1 MSSPL
6 PRESNPTLVRSILAR
21 SLAKL
26 DDARIAHATFQNI
39 GSAARLKDRRFAAR
53 AQILRVRYVD
63 SVNRPNLHGA
73 ALASHK
79 ARCARE
85 YLTALRR
92 WANNYDTASGFSA
105 LRRVEAF
112 VMSLSDMDAALFRKA

>member
-1 MSSPL
+1 MNSPL
-6 PRESNPTLVRSILAR
+6 PRERCPIRVRSILAR

-26 DDARIAHATFQNI
+26 DDARKAHATYQNI
-39 GSAARLKDRRFAAR
+39 GSATRLTDRRFAAR

-63 SVNRPNLHGA
+63 AVNRPNLHGA

-92 WANNYDTASGFSA
+92 WANNYDTTSGFSA

-112 VMSLSDMDAALFRKA
+112 VMSLSDMDTALFGKV